1 MAVNLNIYQTL
12 AAAIVVY
19 YTGVFLRAKFDVL
32 RKYCIPAPVVG
43 GILFAIINCIPIYSG
58 SLAVRAGYDYAK
70 HLYDA
75 LFHQRW
81 LHGQHQP
88 HQTRR
93 GHGL

>member
-43 GILFAIINCIPIYSG
+43 GILFAIINCI
-58 SLAVRAGYDYAK
+58 
-70 HLYDA
+70 LYTQGLWQYEQDTIMQNICMM
-75 LFHQRW
+75 LFFHQRW